1 MFLIL
6 ANIVLPVFLII
17 AVGALYAK
25 RFKPDISWI
34 NKLNMDVFIPALIF
48 SVLSSSDFQLVNY
61 WHLVIGTSV
70 VVVGS
75 GLMLWP
81 LVKPL
86 NVSAKT
92 FLPPMMFNNTGNMGI
107 PLLLLAFG
115 EAVLPA
121 AITVF
126 ITVTLLH
133 FTLGLYILNSNTKFS
148 SLLKIPIL
156 VASVVGLLVSHFKLQ
171 LPSALAT
178 PVEMLGQIS
187 IPLMLF
193 ALGVRLLDVNFKD
206 MKLGVVGAVAC
217 PVSGMLLAYLIAPF
231 LILPDQQ
238 WGVLLVVAALPPAV
252 LNFMLAEQYQQ
263 EPQRV
268 ASIVLAGNFASL
280 VFIPIAL
287 WLALF

>member
-1 MFLIL
+1 MFQTL

-25 RFKPDISWI
+25 KFRPDIGWI
-34 NKLNMDVFIPALIF
+34 NKVNMDVFIPALIF
-48 SVLSSSDFQLVNY
+48 SALSSSDFQLNSY
-61 WHLVIGTSV
+61 LHLALASFV

-75 GLMLWP
+75 GLILWP
-81 LVKPL
+81 FVKPL
-86 NVSAKT
+86 KVSAKT

-107 PLLLLAFG
+107 PLLVLAFG
-115 EAVLPA
+115 EAALPA
-121 AITVF
+121 AITIFV
-126 ITVTLLH
+126 TVNLLH
-133 FTLGLYILNSNTKFS
+133 FTLGLYILDRRTKFS
-148 SLLKIPIL
+148 SLLKNPIVL
-156 VASVVGLLVSHFKLQ
+156 ASFIGLAFSHFNLH
-171 LPSALAT
+171 LPAFLAVPT
-178 PVEMLGQIS
+178 EMLGQIS

-193 ALGVRLLDVNFKD
+193 ALGVRLLDVD
-206 MKLGVVGAVAC
+206 LSDLKLGMVGAVAC
-217 PVSGMLLAYLIAPF
+217 PAVGVLIAYSIAPF
-231 LILPDQQ
+231 LTLPDQQ
-238 WGVLLVVAALPPAV
+238 WGILLVFAALPPAV